1 MLDLYIKI
9 AHILFFA
16 LWLGPTLGA
25 YWILKT
31 LGKKLSLVDQINLEK
46 AFSKVVMFQHFA
58 FIILLAT
65 GLTIAHLR
73 GILFQVHWLNIKL
86 FFVAGLVILEG
97 VDIWV
102 SHFLFRRSLPQN
114 PNEKTSQWNSYII
127 FRNKY
132 NIVSG
137 LLLMILITGVLIFA
151 VIKP

>member
-65 GLTIAHLR
+65 GLTIAH
-73 GILFQVHWLNIKL
+73 
-86 FFVAGLVILEG
+86 
-97 VDIWV
+97 
-102 SHFLFRRSLPQN
+102 
-114 PNEKTSQWNSYII
+114 
-127 FRNKY
+127 RNKY